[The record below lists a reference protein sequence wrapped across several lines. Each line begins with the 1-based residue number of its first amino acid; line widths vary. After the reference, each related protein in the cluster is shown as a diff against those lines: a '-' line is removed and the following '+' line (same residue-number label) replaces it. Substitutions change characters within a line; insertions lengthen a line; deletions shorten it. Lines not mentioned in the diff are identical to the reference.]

1 MQMTVLI
8 QTRWH
13 GFHAVNLAIRGRS
26 ASRSLM
32 VLSTCV
38 CAACSYSETMIEI
51 FGEAGRSARS
61 AVGHA
66 TLPFGV
72 PIEVPPTLTHLPLI

>member
-1 MQMTVLI
+1 MAY
-8 QTRWH
+8 
-13 GFHAVNLAIRGRS
+13 FHAVNLAIQCRS
-26 ASRSLM
+26 ASHSLM
-32 VLSTCV
+32 VLSPCV
-38 CAACSYSETMIEI
+38 CAVCRYSETMIEI

-72 PIEVPPTLTHLPLI
+72 PIEVPPNPTQLLLQI